1 MQRYGSPTGIARGLL
16 RRRIKGVELQ
26 KNMED
31 ISDRSKTGL
40 IVLYE
45 ISNAMRTTLKLEQ
58 ILYIIL
64 TGATSHEGLGFNRA
78 MLFLV
83 NEEKNTLEG
92 KMGIGPDTGED
103 AKNIWHLIDSEKM
116 TLDDLI
122 AAYDK
127 FKAQADPQ
135 LNNLVKNII
144 LPLKEESGILAL
156 TCLEGMPFEIKEEVS
171 KEKAEDPSIK
181 ILKAAEFV
189 TVPLKAKDKVIGVI
203 LADNIYT
210 KRPITKED
218 IRLLTM
224 FANQAGLAIE
234 NSRLYEKTVFL
245 SNTDSLTGLFNHG
258 YFQTVLD
265 EKLKESNL
273 QGKELS
279 LVMMDLDFFKGYN
292 DSLGHQ
298 SGDRA
303 LSKVAHIIKNS
314 VREADIAARY
324 GGEEFVIILP
334 LTTKETAYNIIERI
348 RTTIEKSDFINLDL
362 KPEKTLTISAGIATF
377 PKDAL
382 TKKELIKT
390 ADLALYKAKES
401 GKNKT
406 ICFGNY

>member
-1 MQRYGSPTGIARGLL
+1 
-16 RRRIKGVELQ
+16 
-26 KNMED
+26 MED
-31 ISDRSKTGL
+31 NSDRSKTGL

-122 AAYDK
+122 SAYDK
-127 FKAQADPQ
+127 FNAQTDPQ

-156 TCLEGMPFEIKEEVS
+156 TCLEGMPFEIKEDVS
-171 KEKAEDPSIK
+171 KEKMDDSSIK
-181 ILKAAEFV
+181 ILQATEFV

-203 LADNIYT
+203 LADNLYT

-273 QGKELS
+273 EGKDLS

-314 VREADIAARY
+314 IRETDIAARY

-334 LTTKETAYNIIERI
+334 FTTKETAYNIIERI

-362 KPEKTLTISAGIATF
+362 RPKKTLTISAGIATF

-406 ICFGNY
+406 ICFGN

>member
-1 MQRYGSPTGIARGLL
+1 
-16 RRRIKGVELQ
+16 
-26 KNMED
+26 MED

-127 FKAQADPQ
+127 FKAQTDPQ
-135 LNNLVKNII
+135 LNNLVKNIK

-171 KEKAEDPSIK
+171 KEKEEDPSIK